1 MQFETVVRR
10 SVPQEVSDQ
19 IASRVVSGELPP
31 GGSLPSERELAEA
44 LGVSRPAVREAIK
57 RLDAVGVVNVR
68 QGGGTTVR
76 DIRRDGGLDLLPI
89 LLMRG
94 DRVDPAVVRSVV
106 EARSQ
111 LGPVVAGLAAQRIDE
126 PHLER
131 LAQQVDALS
140 AAVDAVT
147 AQRIALAYWD
157 IIVDGADSIVYRL
170 LYNTLRA
177 GYEPALDA
185 LAAVMADEVAA
196 IENYRKLLHALRSG
210 DTAAA
215 ESAAAVVLAP
225 STEALMAACRTM
237 EGSHD

>member
-1 MQFETVVRR
+1 MQFETVVRQ
-10 SVPQEVSDQ
+10 SVPQAVSDQ

-57 RLDAVGVVNVR
+57 RLDAVGVVDVR
-68 QGGGTTVR
+68 QGGSTTVR

-94 DRVDPAVVRSVV
+94 GRVDPAVVRSVV

-111 LGPVVAGLAAQRIDE
+111 LGPIVAGVAAQRIDE
-126 PHLER
+126 RHLER
-131 LAQQVDALS
+131 LDQQVTELVEAGDPVA
-140 AAVDAVT
+140 

-157 IIVDGADSIVYRL
+157 IVVDGADSIVYRL

-185 LAAVMADEVAA
+185 LAAMMADEVGAVD
-196 IENYRKLLHALRSG
+196 NYRNLLHTLRSG
-210 DTAAA
+210 DVTAAEA
-215 ESAAAVVLAP
+215 AAAVVLAP
-225 STEALMAACRTM
+225 STETLLAACRAM
-237 EGSHD
+237 EDSHD

>member
-31 GGSLPSERELAEA
+31 GGALPSERELAEA

-89 LLMRG
+89 LLMSG

-131 LAQQVDALS
+131 LGQQAEAL
-140 AAVDAVT
+140 AAAPDPVA

-157 IIVDGADSIVYRL
+157 IVVDGADSIVYRL

-185 LAAVMADEVAA
+185 LATVMADEVGAVD
-196 IENYRKLLHALRSG
+196 NYRNLLSALRAG
-210 DTAAA
+210 DVTAA
-215 ESAAAVVLAP
+215 ESAAGVVLAP
-225 STEALMAACRTM
+225 STDALMAACRAM
-237 EGSHD
+237 EDSHD